1 MSANLPLLRK
11 EALRETFEMEWV
23 SIDVE
28 LNGKDLKNAQRIV
41 GDKYTVESNRAK
53 LFILVRKKQ

>member
-1 MSANLPLLRK
+1 
-11 EALRETFEMEWV
+11 MEWV
-23 SIDVE
+23 SIDIE

-41 GDKYTVESNRAK
+41 GDKYTVESSRAK

>member
-41 GDKYTVESNRAK
+41 GDKYTVESVRAK